1 MREGQ
6 TTTAALSSNAANLQ
20 FALDYLQKVLMARLH
35 SHFSENNNEE
45 EVIELPALGFYNDS
59 SAFAHFI
66 ETCQP
71 GFEEY
76 IVLLLA
82 LVPHIEPG
90 LFKLAAVSYLPDG
103 GDFPEFGGVK
113 GKNHRDILPT
123 GETAQF
129 ILAGDD
135 LEKRLEV
142 QRLFSTDHWFYQ
154 KSILQLEAM
163 PAGEPAM
170 SGRIILDPEI
180 VELLTLGEVSKPRF
194 SAEFPA
200 EYIHTEMEWGDL
212 VLHPNTLR
220 QIHEIEHWINHND
233 TVMHDWGMHRKLKP
247 GYRALFYGPPG
258 TGKTLTASLL
268 GKYTSKDVFRIDLS
282 RVISKY
288 IGETEKNLA
297 RLFDKAENKDWIL
310 FFDEADALFGK
321 RTDIRDAHDK
331 YANQEVAYLLQRVEG
346 YNGLVILATNQRAN
360 VDDAFSRRFQSI
372 IHFPMPRVQERL
384 ALWQKAFPPQVAVA
398 ESVDWNAV
406 ATRFELTGAGIMNV
420 VQYCLIGALADGTR
434 QVSEQSIEQAVLREY
449 NKEGK
454 IV

>member
-1 MREGQ
+1 
-6 TTTAALSSNAANLQ
+6 
-20 FALDYLQKVLMARLH
+20 
-35 SHFSENNNEE
+35 
-45 EVIELPALGFYNDS
+45 
-59 SAFAHFI
+59 
-66 ETCQP
+66 
-71 GFEEY
+71 
-76 IVLLLA
+76 
-82 LVPHIEPG
+82 
-90 LFKLAAVSYLPDG
+90 
-103 GDFPEFGGVK
+103 
-113 GKNHRDILPT
+113 
-123 GETAQF
+123 
-129 ILAGDD
+129 
-135 LEKRLEV
+135 
-142 QRLFSTDHWFYQ
+142 
-154 KSILQLEAM
+154 
-163 PAGEPAM
+163 M

-233 TVMHDWGMHRKLKP
+233 TVMHEWGMHRKLKP

-288 IGETEKNLA
+288 IGETEKNLSK
-297 RLFDKAENKDWIL
+297 LFDKAENKDWIL

-434 QVSEQSIEQAVLREY
+434 QVSEQAIEQAVLREY